1 MYLPEDVKLIID
13 RLYEHGYEAYAV
25 GGCVRDMMLGRVP
38 GDWDIT
44 TSAMPEQTKELFEKT
59 FDTGI
64 EHGTITVLL
73 NGVGYEVT
81 TYRIDGKYEDSRHPS
96 EVEFTRNLR
105 EDLQRRDF
113 TINAM
118 AYNDREGVVDI
129 FGGMEDLE
137 GKIIRCVGNAE
148 ERFGEDALRILRA
161 IRFSAQLGF
170 EIEEET
176 CRGIQ
181 KLASTL
187 ENISVERIQVEM
199 VKLLV
204 SPHPDYI
211 DCAYQLG
218 VTKIILPEWD
228 ELMVAQVIG
237 CHSETENETLGQQT
251 LRALHFV
258 PTDKMERIATL
269 LYQLDEAQA
278 RAILRR
284 WKFDNETIKVVCKL
298 ISFKNSDIQADLRDV
313 RIAIHHIGV
322 ELFPKHISVK
332 RAELR
337 AKLEKGETVQLEKT
351 ETVQLEKE
359 GIQQELR
366 KLLEIEELYR
376 MILEKQQCVSLKQ
389 LAVTGNDLI
398 QMGVPQGRQV
408 GIMLQQLLELVLDE
422 PEYNTKEILLE
433 KAREM

>member
-1 MYLPEDVKLIID
+1 MYLPEDVRLIID

-137 GKIIRCVGNAE
+137 GEIIRCVGNAE

-204 SPHPDYI
+204 SSHPDYV

-237 CHSETENETLGQQT
+237 SHDEIETLGQQA

-258 PTDKMERIATL
+258 PADKMERIAIL
-269 LYQLDEAQA
+269 LYQLEEAQA

-298 ISFKNSDIQADLRDV
+298 ISFRNLDIAVNQRSV
-313 RIAIHHIGV
+313 RISIYKMGV
-322 ELFPKHISVK
+322 ELFPKYISVK

-337 AKLEKGETVQLEKT
+337 AQLG
-351 ETVQLEKE
+351 KE
-359 GIQQELR
+359 GTTQLTGEENTNKELSESLQQELR
-366 KLLEIEELYR
+366 NLLEIEELYGI
-376 MILEKQQCVSLKQ
+376 ILEKQQCVSLKQ
-389 LAVTGNDLI
+389 LAVTGSDLI

-408 GIMLQQLLELVLDE
+408 GIILQQLLELVLDE
-422 PEYNTKEILLE
+422 PEYNKKEILLE
-433 KAREM
+433 KAREI